1 MSEGRQAQPAM
12 TNKKGSK
19 QLKQGSALKTL
30 LPALRA
36 TRFQKLPH
44 DFEVFPSVTTQSMT
58 MIFHISAYI
67 LTDNNLSAVT
77 GLQAWKA
84 AATETGFDL
93 GISLLC
99 FWQIISL
106 FVQVLLSTEVMTFL
120 STLPLQI
127 LVFTFLQQHSG

>member
-1 MSEGRQAQPAM
+1 MSEGRKAQPAM
-12 TNKKGSK
+12 TNKKGNK
-19 QLKQGSALKTL
+19 QLNQASALTTL

-58 MIFHISAYI
+58 MIFHISTHI
-67 LTDNNLSAVT
+67 LTDNSLSPVT
-77 GLQAWKA
+77 GLQAWKS

-99 FWQIISL
+99 FWQIILL
-106 FVQVLLSTEVMTFL
+106 FVQVLLSTEVTTFL

-127 LVFTFLQQHSG
+127 LVFMSLQQHSG